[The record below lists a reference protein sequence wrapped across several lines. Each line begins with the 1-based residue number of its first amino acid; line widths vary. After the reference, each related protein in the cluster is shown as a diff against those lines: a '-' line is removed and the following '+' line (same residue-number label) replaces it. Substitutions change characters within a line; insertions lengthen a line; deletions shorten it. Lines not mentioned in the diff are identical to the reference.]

1 MKLLGAIRRR
11 PLASGAVAL
20 VLIAALGFGIYWF
33 KPHYAFIDRQASDA
47 VPASMVTLASGAFKS
62 LEHGTSGKAMLVELP
77 DGKRV
82 LRLEDLKTSNG
93 PELRVYLS
101 SVPAQDDWFV
111 YDDQDFVDLGDL
123 KGNVGS
129 SNYELPAGTDPAKYQ
144 SAVVWCRRF
153 SVGFGVAPLEK
164 PTAK

>member
-1 MKLLGAIRRR
+1 MRVLSALRKR
-11 PLASGAVAL
+11 PLAAAIGAVL
-20 VLIAALGFGIYWF
+20 VIAAFAFAIHWF
-33 KPHYAFIDRQASDA
+33 KPHYAFIDRTASD
-47 VPASMVTLASGAFKS
+47 PALGSTTTLASGTFSS
-62 LEHGTSGKAMLVELP
+62 LEHTTSGKAVLMRLP

-101 SVPAQDDWFV
+101 SIPAQDDWFV
-111 YDDQDFVDLGDL
+111 YDDGPFVDLGDL

-129 SNYELPAGTDPAKYQ
+129 SNYELPSDIDDSKYR

-153 SVGFGVAPLEK
+153 SVGFGVAPLVRD
-164 PTAK
+164 